1 MLKGKKAYIISAIG
15 MVVSIGNLVLKFAN
29 GEPISI
35 EDIMAIF
42 GSAGLGAMRAGIK
55 NG

>member
-1 MLKGKKAYIISAIG
+1 MLKGKKAYIVSILG
-15 MVVSIGNLVLKFAN
+15 MVVSGGNVVLKFLN

-42 GSAGLGAMRAGIK
+42 GSAGLGALRAGIK